1 MERTD
6 IHSITE
12 QEQKKL
18 DRHFMQIALTEAQL
32 AAQEGEIPIGAVLV
46 WNQNQVVAIAHNLVE
61 NDKNAT
67 RHAELICLNEAM
79 SKLQM
84 KYLTQATMYVT
95 LEPCPMC
102 AGALVLSKV
111 KRLVYGATDP
121 KAGAVSSLYSITSD
135 QRLNHRLEI
144 IPGVMEQECSEI
156 LKSFFKKLRDKS

>member
-12 QEQKKL
+12 QEQKQL
-18 DRHFMQIALTEAQL
+18 DRHFMQIALNQAKL

-144 IPGVMEQECSEI
+144 IPGVMEEECSEI